1 MTPTI
6 RFSYIYLLIFILIPG
21 YVCLRGYLRG
31 NLVLDD
37 QDRTDKFIVILIGG
51 FTSLC
56 ITVILYRINIDW
68 WIEFIRTSITT
79 LSIASDLTQ
88 TPFNDPVM
96 VNANEDRSILNI
108 AGILIVESGIGGIL
122 GFIYGRLKLPPEDRI
137 KASRSRRELRQPW
150 EEVFNYATLD
160 SEATV
165 ITENGE
171 EINGKIEQIGSP
183 SEDYDIL
190 LADPHKIIRE
200 PGDEVV
206 SERKIGLHS
215 YHHYRDISRVEFASG
230 FDYPQENHSF
240 LKTVQKR
247 LSGEFSWLVKKSRA
261 VIPEL
266 SRPDCLTRDTKDSE
280 ENQAT
285 SLSMTDNEESGEKK
299 SQ

>member
-1 MTPTI
+1 MPPAI
-6 RFSYIYLLIFILIPG
+6 RLSYLYLLIFILIPG

-56 ITVILYRINIDW
+56 ITVILYRVNIQW
-68 WIEFIRTSITT
+68 WSEFIYTSITT
-79 LSIASDLTQ
+79 LSVATDLTQ
-88 TPFNDPVM
+88 IPFNGPVM
-96 VNANEDRSILNI
+96 VNTNGERSILKI
-108 AGILIVESGIGGIL
+108 AGILTVESGIGGVI

-137 KASRSRRELRQPW
+137 EASRSRRELRQPW

-160 SEATV
+160 TEATV
-165 ITENGE
+165 ITTNGE
-171 EINGKIEQIGSP
+171 EIQGKIEQIGSP

-190 LADPHKIIRE
+190 LADPHKVIRG
-200 PGDEVV
+200 PGDRVI

-215 YHHYRDISRVEFASG
+215 YHHYRDISRVAFKSG
-230 FDYPQENHSF
+230 FDYPQDNRSF

-247 LSGEFSWLVKKSRA
+247 ILDEFSWLGKKLRSI
-261 VIPEL
+261 IPEI
-266 SRPDCLTRDTKDSE
+266 SRHDALTQSETDSE
-280 ENQAT
+280 QGQAT
-285 SLSMTDNEESGEKK
+285 SLTMTENEESEDED